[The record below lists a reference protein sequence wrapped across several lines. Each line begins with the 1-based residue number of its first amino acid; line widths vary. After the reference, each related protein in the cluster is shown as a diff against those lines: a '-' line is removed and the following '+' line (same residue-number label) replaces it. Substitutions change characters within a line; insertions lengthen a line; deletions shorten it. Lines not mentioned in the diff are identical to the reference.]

1 MTVNCLTRWMT
12 DSSRLVS
19 TSVQDLLR
27 NMIFNISSLLT
38 LTVLKLQKKKG
49 LTVLATRYQSV
60 LLTTEK
66 QEVYLG
72 SDLTSKTRTHKTY
85 ITLIE

>member
-19 TSVQDLLR
+19 ISVQDLLR

-49 LTVLATRYQSV
+49 LTVLTIRYQSV

-72 SDLTSKTRTHKTY
+72 SDLTSKT
-85 ITLIE
+85 